1 MLKQMYARME
11 EIRQFELRAV
21 ELYQAGELPGFLH
34 SCLGQEA
41 AGAGVVLALRED
53 DFIVT
58 THRGHGH
65 ILAKGADM
73 NRMMAELYARQ
84 DGYCKGKSGSMHL
97 MDRQLNILGANG
109 IVGQGTAIATGAG
122 LAAKL
127 RKSPQVSVCFLG
139 DGAQNEG
146 CFHESLNLCSIWN
159 LPVLF
164 AVENNGYAES
174 TAQTYHMKPRDVAVR
189 ARAYEIEAVI
199 ADGND
204 VIDVHLKARD
214 ALEKLRKGEGPI
226 LLESKT
232 YRWLGHYV
240 GDPGVYRPEQEVALW
255 KSEEREPLHRFR
267 TEVINNKVFAEEE
280 LNAIRDEAA
289 RSVEDAVEFGKNSP
303 VLPLNSALDDVY
315 ESGLL

>member
-1 MLKQMYARME
+1 ME

-41 AGAGVVLALRED
+41 AGVGVVLALRGD

-65 ILAKGADM
+65 ILAKGANM
-73 NRMMAELYARQ
+73 NKMMAELYAKQ

-97 MDRQLNILGANG
+97 MDRELNILGANG

-127 RKSPQVSVCFLG
+127 RKSTQVSVCFLG

-174 TAQTYHMKPRDVAVR
+174 TAQTYHMKPKDVAVR
-189 ARAYEIEAVI
+189 ARAYEIEGII

-204 VIDVHLKARD
+204 VIDVHVKARD
-214 ALEKLRKGEGPI
+214 ALEKLREGKGPV

-240 GDPGVYRPEQEVALW
+240 GDPGIYRPDQEVAFW
-255 KSEEREPLHRFR
+255 KSTEKEPIHRFR
-267 TEVINNKVFAEEE
+267 TEVIKNKVLTEEE
-280 LNAIRDEAA
+280 LNKIKDDVGRRVEEAT
-289 RSVEDAVEFGKNSP
+289 EFAKSSP
-303 VLPLNSALDDVY
+303 VLPLESALDDVY